1 MPATE
6 QRWLVIA
13 VAMVIV
19 AAGGISLLWYE
30 APGDDETPPTAPTLT
45 LLSRPTAAAS
55 PQPVRS
61 WRGTSA
67 TGTG

>member
-45 LLSRPTAAAS
+45 LLSPANGSRVCLLPCTIN
-55 PQPVRS
+55 PLQ
-61 WRGTSA
+61 G
-67 TGTG
+67 GEN